1 MKGQKGWKYHIGPI
15 TSKISKTIGIFS
27 RLRYYVPTSTLLTIY
42 RSLVFPFLSY
52 GILVWS
58 QPAQTYINQVLALQ
72 KRAVRHIYFAPYRPH
87 AIPLFVSSNT
97 IPVTMLYFKSIIH
110 IMHDVFNKLTPC
122 STSSLFNRSNEIH
135 NYNTI
140 FSSAGNYHIK
150 HSRCNKKYKSR
161 SRQGTKISNSIPQ
174 ELRKLSKYVFKK
186 NIENQLLQVLKEE
199 DNYVGIPTL
208 INKFQNVCPK

>member
-72 KRAVRHIYFAPYRPH
+72 KRATYTLLHIGGMPFLFLSPP
-87 AIPLFVSSNT
+87 IP
-97 IPVTMLYFKSIIH
+97 
-110 IMHDVFNKLTPC
+110 
-122 STSSLFNRSNEIH
+122 
-135 NYNTI
+135 
-140 FSSAGNYHIK
+140 
-150 HSRCNKKYKSR
+150 
-161 SRQGTKISNSIPQ
+161 
-174 ELRKLSKYVFKK
+174 
-186 NIENQLLQVLKEE
+186 
-199 DNYVGIPTL
+199 
-208 INKFQNVCPK
+208 FQ

>member
-27 RLRYYVPTSTLLTIY
+27 RLRNYVPTSTLLTIY

-72 KRAVRHIYFAPYRPH
+72 KRAVRHIYFAPYRSH

-97 IPVTMLYFKSIIH
+97 IPVTMLYFKSISI

-122 STSSLFNRSNEIH
+122 STSTLFNRSNEIH

-150 HSRCNKKYKSR
+150 HSRCNKK
-161 SRQGTKISNSIPQ
+161 I
-174 ELRKLSKYVFKK
+174 
-186 NIENQLLQVLKEE
+186 
-199 DNYVGIPTL
+199 
-208 INKFQNVCPK
+208 